1 MRLCALRRLNAGTSW
16 SEHHG
21 IVDVETTASAPLFN
35 HIAEA
40 SSTRGSPESLFDA
53 LRKGKE
59 EIPTHTTFLKL
70 DTVELCK
77 DNPDAVFMKA
87 GSSSMVGSSSNEEEV
102 SVLTN
107 ILPSFGVSVSTMA
120 DRTPSL
126 DEPVL
131 CVDAKSPREP
141 LSPGA
146 LQLRKSPSRAST
158 KRSFVDA
165 SEASWMPVADAQQSR
180 TQHPVK
186 QKQPKNGML
195 SQEEIQ
201 SPPAAIAYGPPFVGM
216 STSGEMATLAI
227 PNPTAFLPGSAAN
240 VAPLLFST
248 PLTLPNV
255 PSMEEIVQ
263 LRPKRRNVRISKDPQ
278 SVAARH
284 RRERISDRV
293 RVLQHFVPGGTKMDT
308 ASMLDEAIHYVKFLQ
323 QQLQVRSQ
331 SESKVL
337 G

>member
-1 MRLCALRRLNAGTSW
+1 MSLTFRADECNELQSMENWLNAGTSW

-165 SEASWMPVADAQQSR
+165 SEADR
-180 TQHPVK
+180 K
-186 QKQPKNGML
+186 
-195 SQEEIQ
+195 
-201 SPPAAIAYGPPFVGM
+201 
-216 STSGEMATLAI
+216 
-227 PNPTAFLPGSAAN
+227 
-240 VAPLLFST
+240 
-248 PLTLPNV
+248 
-255 PSMEEIVQ
+255 
-263 LRPKRRNVRISKDPQ
+263 
-278 SVAARH
+278 SV
-284 RRERISDRV
+284 V
-293 RVLQHFVPGGTKMDT
+293 
-308 ASMLDEAIHYVKFLQ
+308 
-323 QQLQVRSQ
+323 
-331 SESKVL
+331 
-337 G
+337 